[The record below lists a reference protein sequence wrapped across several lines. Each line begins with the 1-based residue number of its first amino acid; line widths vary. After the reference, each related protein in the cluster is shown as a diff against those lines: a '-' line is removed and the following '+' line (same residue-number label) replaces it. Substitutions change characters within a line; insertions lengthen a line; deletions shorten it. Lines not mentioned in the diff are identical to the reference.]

1 MGCTDTVSLVKHVML
16 GVLLGLF
23 NLVSSLINIFYLYRE
38 DHLLFASL
46 SLFLL
51 WFPGKLSFKNIM
63 SWYLLR
69 VTFYFRNRH
78 LHHVYSPLLKRR
90 QKCWINEEEESDP
103 LSSLSSPILPSSTD
117 SFNNRIPSNQ
127 ERKAPREGHHV
138 KVLCW
143 FP

>member
-51 WFPGKLSFKNIM
+51 WFPGKVSFKIVM
-63 SWYLLR
+63 HW
-69 VTFYFRNRH
+69 H
-78 LHHVYSPLLKRR
+78 L
-90 QKCWINEEEESDP
+90 I
-103 LSSLSSPILPSSTD
+103 
-117 SFNNRIPSNQ
+117 
-127 ERKAPREGHHV
+127 
-138 KVLCW
+138 
-143 FP
+143 